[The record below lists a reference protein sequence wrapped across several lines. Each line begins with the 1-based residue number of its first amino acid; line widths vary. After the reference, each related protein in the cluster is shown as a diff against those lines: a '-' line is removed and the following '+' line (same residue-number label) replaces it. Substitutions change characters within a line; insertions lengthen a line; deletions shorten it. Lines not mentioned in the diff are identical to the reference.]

1 MVNRP
6 PRAPTASITGPAS
19 AVPSEVPRL
28 IEVDIQV
35 RPSVSFAGETDF
47 WMMTLTFVIVG
58 AQVSPVMRM
67 TTAIVQTLNARGKRL
82 MPTAIAITP
91 IVKSCQVGRLH
102 VRAPYTRAAVSDPME
117 KRARRMPPSAG
128 VPSSSV
134 KLTIDTSIAPNVMPM
149 PM

>member
-1 MVNRP
+1 M
-6 PRAPTASITGPAS
+6 
-19 AVPSEVPRL
+19 
-28 IEVDIQV
+28 
-35 RPSVSFAGETDF
+35 SFAGETDC

-58 AQVSPVMRM
+58 AQVRPVMRM
-67 TTAIVQTLNARGKRL
+67 TMAIVQTLKARGKRL
-82 MPTAIAITP
+82 MPIAIAITP
-91 IVKSCQVGRLH
+91 ITKSCQVGRLH

>member
-1 MVNRP
+1 M
-6 PRAPTASITGPAS
+6 
-19 AVPSEVPRL
+19 
-28 IEVDIQV
+28 DIQV

-58 AQVSPVMRM
+58 AHVSPVMRM
-67 TTAIVQTLNARGKRL
+67 TAAIVQTLKATGNRL
-82 MPTAIAITP
+82 MPIAIAITP
-91 IVKSCQVGRLH
+91 ITKSCQVGRLH
-102 VRAPYTRAAVSDPME
+102 VRAPYTRAAVREPIE